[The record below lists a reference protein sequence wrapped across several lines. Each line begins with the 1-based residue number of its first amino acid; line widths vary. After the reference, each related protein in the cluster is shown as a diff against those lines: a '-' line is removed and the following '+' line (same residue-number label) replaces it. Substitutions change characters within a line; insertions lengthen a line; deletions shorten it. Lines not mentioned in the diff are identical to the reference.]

1 MARRRHQAPKPVR
14 RGAWWTILVWK
25 DQVVKGQHAR
35 RRERVK
41 LGPASMPVREAQRLA
56 DEHLRPINQGLESIG
71 SAVNFRDFVESIY
84 KPVLLPTMAK
94 TTQERSLGVIKNYLY
109 PAFEEQSLSELTK
122 MAVQRYISSFADAAL
137 ERESKDK
144 IRDVLS
150 SILGAAVDYGYLVK
164 NPVDGVR
171 LPAEKRGKRTIKPR
185 ITPEQ
190 FLMLIAEIPEPYATM
205 VFVAVLTA
213 LRVSEL
219 IALRWCCLG
228 EDSITIVERCSRG
241 DWGEPKSESSNA
253 TIGVDPSV
261 IARMQALKSMTIKVK
276 AGHATR
282 RYKAVKADG
291 PNDLVFQSVQDGKP
305 MRDNNI
311 LVRYIKPAGRKI
323 GLPFVNWLC
332 LRRSYATWM
341 IEAGANPKDVQA
353 QMRHAKIGPT
363 MDIYAQFVPESQ
375 RRAVNKMMA
384 MVKARQ
390 AEQPAAMPGLAS
402 TMVQ

>member
-1 MARRRHQAPKPVR
+1 MARRRHQAPKPKR
-14 RGAWWTILVWK
+14 RGAWWTLLVWK
-25 DQVVKGQHAR
+25 DQVVKGQR
-35 RRERVK
+35 TRKRERVE
-41 LGPASMPVREAQRLA
+41 LGPASLPVREAQRLA
-56 DEHLRPINQGLESIG
+56 DEYLRPINQGLESIG
-71 SAVNFRDFVESIY
+71 SAVNFR
-84 KPVLLPTMAK
+84 
-94 TTQERSLGVIKNYLY
+94 
-109 PAFEEQSLSELTK
+109 
-122 MAVQRYISSFADAAL
+122 
-137 ERESKDK
+137 
-144 IRDVLS
+144 
-150 SILGAAVDYGYLVK
+150 
-164 NPVDGVR
+164 
-171 LPAEKRGKRTIKPR
+171 
-185 ITPEQ
+185 TPEQ
-190 FLMLIAEIPEPYATM
+190 FQKLLAEIPEPYATM
-205 VFVAVLTA
+205 IYVAVYTA

-341 IEAGANPKDVQA
+341 VESGANPKDVQA
-353 QMRHAKIGPT
+353 QMRHSKIGPT

-390 AEQPAAMPGLAS
+390 TARPAAMPGLAS